1 MKIKPEY
8 FIILII
14 LIIMILLIFNK
25 NHYNLAEGYTHT
37 VSHSSHNNNNNSKK
51 ETEHKKADPCCIS

>member
-25 NHYNLAEGYTHT
+25 NHYNLTEGYTHS
-37 VSHSSHNNNNNSKK
+37 VSHSSHHYNNNIN
-51 ETEHKKADPCCIS
+51 ETEHKKAAPCCIS